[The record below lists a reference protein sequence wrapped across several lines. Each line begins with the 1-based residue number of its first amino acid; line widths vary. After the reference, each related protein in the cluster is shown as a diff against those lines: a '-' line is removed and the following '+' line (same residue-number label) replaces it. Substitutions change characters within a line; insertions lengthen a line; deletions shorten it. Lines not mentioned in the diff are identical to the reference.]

1 MRVFSVP
8 DIAVCGHVSVQ
19 IGDVPECFVADS
31 ALVRSGRAVSGLVL
45 LKVCLL
51 PESLLAHLALE
62 WTFTCGGANSLLSRS
77 IVLHHWV
84 LLSSSIQRTS

>member
-1 MRVFSVP
+1 MRLLMAFEAGRVLVGLAALSALVRP

-62 WTFTCGGANSLLSRS
+62 WTFTRMNFSVRGQ
-77 IVLHHWV
+77 V
-84 LLSSSIQRTS
+84 